1 MTEITP
7 CPESGRLKDLL
18 AGTLP
23 DEHQANLSNHLE
35 NCPICQEKLE
45 GLAAGKD
52 TWTYAAWSLNAGAEP
67 PEIGLQRI
75 IAETKEKLGEAETTA
90 EATLDFLDP
99 SEDPSHLGKL
109 GQYEVIE
116 VLGQGGMSVVLKAFD
131 PSLHR
136 MVAIKV
142 LAPQLA
148 TTAAARI
155 RFQREGYAAAAISHG
170 HVVAVYGVDEVK
182 GLPYLVMEYISGES
196 LQERLDR
203 SGPLE
208 LKEVLRIGMQ
218 TAQGLAAAHAQGLV
232 HRDIKPAN
240 ILLHNG
246 VARVKITD
254 FGLARA
260 VDDATLTQSGLVA
273 GTPQYMSPEQAR
285 GDAIDARTDLFSLG
299 SVLYA
304 MSTGL
309 PPFRASTT
317 MGVLKRVSEDSP
329 RAVREVNADVPPWL
343 AEIIGKLHAR
353 NPAERFQSAA
363 EVADLLSRHLAEV
376 QQGLPT
382 AVPIVTP
389 PALRPALR
397 PSGLFRKHTWAI
409 ASTVLLPLIAGAFV
423 VSEATGVTSVSEF
436 VATVLR
442 IKTPDGTLVIETD
455 DPAIEVVVDGEDIK
469 IHGVGPK
476 EIRVKAG
483 EHRIHATK
491 DGKQVSL
498 EQELITVTRGGRQIV
513 RIRRENLEQA
523 PADRGVEPVHGL
535 PALSHV
541 ATLKSRTF
549 LIRSLLFALDGKA
562 LISAGS
568 DLVKQ
573 KSKEPK
579 SGSGTIELWDLR
591 MNKNSWYQ
599 KDPSPVQ
606 AATIS
611 PGSTT
616 LVTGNSDGTVR
627 FRNFDGG
634 DLIKAL
640 HAGTGPVN
648 AVTFAPDGQT
658 LAAGSSDGN
667 VRIIR
672 VGTRE
677 ILERFESGISQRILC
692 LAYSP
697 DGKTLAVGGFDR
709 PRLVPGIEDIDGN
722 KRTTDG
728 NADISYVRLFEVG
741 SWKARIVLAGH
752 HGAVESLAFSP
763 DGKLLATASVD
774 KMVKLWRVADG
785 KEIAALN
792 GHTDSVNALAFS
804 PDSTLLVSGGED
816 RTIKLWDVVRW
827 KLLLSSPQDAV
838 VHSLALSPDGQTL
851 AVGGRYEI
859 KLWNIASV
867 YAQAAQRQR
876 LATLRQS
883 LARTEIA
890 YKQGALP
897 VVEVQKAKLA
907 VLSAE
912 LDLCETPRE
921 RIAVLERI
929 LTHRREVEKLLETL
943 YKSGAAPEASLLEA
957 RAKRQEA
964 EIDVQRER
972 AKVLPKTVVPG
983 ADESHGGGSGSKD
996 MPTGTG
1002 GFRGA
1007 ETPQGQ

>member
-18 AGTLP
+18 TGTLP
-23 DEHQANLSNHLE
+23 DEQQANLSNHLE
-35 NCPICQEKLE
+35 NCPNCLEKLE

-52 TWTYAAWSLNAGAEP
+52 TWTYAAWSLNADVEP
-67 PEIGLQRI
+67 PEIGLQRV
-75 IAETKEKLGEAETTA
+75 IAETKQRLGGAETTA
-90 EATLDFLDP
+90 EASLDFLDP
-99 SEDPSHLGKL
+99 SEDPTHLGKL
-109 GQYEVIE
+109 GQYEVSE
-116 VLGQGGMSVVLKAFD
+116 VLGRGGMSVVLKAFD

-136 MVAIKV
+136 VVAIKV

-155 RFQREGYAAAAISHG
+155 RFQREGYAAAAISHE

-203 SGPLE
+203 NGPLE
-208 LKEVLRIGMQ
+208 LKEILRIGMQ

-285 GDAIDARTDLFSLG
+285 GDTIDSRTDLFSLG

-304 MSTGL
+304 MCTGL

-317 MGVLKRVSEDSP
+317 MGVLKRVSEESP
-329 RAVREVNADVPPWL
+329 RAVREVNSDVPPWL

-353 NPAERFQSAA
+353 NPAERFQTAA

-376 QQGLPT
+376 QQGLP
-382 AVPIVTP
+382 ASAPIVTP
-389 PALRPALR
+389 PASQPAPR
-397 PSGLFRKHTWAI
+397 PSQLFRKRTWAV
-409 ASTVLLPLIAGAFV
+409 AATLLLPLIAGFFV
-423 VSEATGVTSVSEF
+423 VTEATGVTNVSEYI
-436 VATVLR
+436 ATVLR

-455 DPAIEVVVDGEDIK
+455 DPAIEVMVDGEDIK
-469 IHGVGPK
+469 IHGAGPK

-483 EHRIHATK
+483 AHRIHATK
-491 DGKQVSL
+491 DGKQVPV
-498 EQELITVTRGGRQIV
+498 EEELVTVTRGGRQVV
-513 RIRRENLEQA
+513 RIRRENLKHGE
-523 PADRGVEPVHGL
+523 DRAVPPIYGL
-535 PALSHV
+535 PVLAHV
-541 ATLKSRTF
+541 GTLKSETS
-549 LIRSLLFALDGKA
+549 LIHSLVFSPDGKY

-573 KSKEPK
+573 DSKARKSA
-579 SGSGTIELWDLR
+579 SGIIELWEQATKR
-591 MNKNSWYQ
+591 RWFQ
-599 KDPSPVQ
+599 KDPSPIQ
-606 AATIS
+606 AAAIS
-611 PGSTT
+611 PGSME
-616 LVTGNSDGTVR
+616 LATGNEDGTVR
-627 FRNFDGG
+627 LRNADDG

-640 HAGTGPVN
+640 QAGTGPVN
-648 AVTFAPDGQT
+648 AVAYAPNGQS
-658 LAAGSSDGN
+658 LAAGNSDGK

-672 VGTRE
+672 TGTRE
-677 ILERFESGISQRILC
+677 LLERFDSGNTQRIHC

-722 KRTTDG
+722 KRPTDE
-728 NADISYVRLFEVG
+728 NADISYVRLYEVG

-752 HGAVESLAFSP
+752 HGAVTSLAFSP

-774 KMVKLWRVADG
+774 KTIKLWNVANG
-785 KEIAALN
+785 KVVAALN
-792 GHTDSVNALAFS
+792 GHTGSVNALVFS
-804 PDSTLLVSGGED
+804 PDGTLLVSGGED
-816 RTIKLWDVVRW
+816 RTVKLWDVVRW

-838 VHSLALSPDGQTL
+838 VHSLALSPDGHTL
-851 AVGGRYEI
+851 AVGGKFEI
-859 KLWNIASV
+859 KLWNIASLH
-867 YAQAAQRQR
+867 AQAAQRQR
-876 LATLRQS
+876 LATLRQR
-883 LARTEIA
+883 LAHMEMA
-890 YKQGALP
+890 YRQGTLP
-897 VVEVQKAKLA
+897 EVEVQKAKLA

-921 RIAVLERI
+921 RIAVLERG
-929 LTHRREVEKLLETL
+929 LAHLREVEKRLETL
-943 YKSGAAPEASLLEA
+943 YKSGAASEASLLEA
-957 RAKRQEA
+957 KAKRQQA

-972 AKVLPKTVVPG
+972 AKVHP
-983 ADESHGGGSGSKD
+983 
-996 MPTGTG
+996 
-1002 GFRGA
+1002 
-1007 ETPQGQ
+1007 